1 MLRLHCCTQD
11 FSSYGASGGYSLV
24 MVHGLLIA
32 VASLVEKH
40 GLQSMRAS
48 VVAVHRPS
56 CPEVCGILPDQ
67 GWTKD

>member
-1 MLRLHCCTQD
+1 MLRLHCCTRD
-11 FSSYGASGGYSLV
+11 FSSYGSGGGYSLV

-40 GLQSMRAS
+40 GLQSLRAS

-56 CPEVCGILPDQ
+56 RPETCGILPDQ